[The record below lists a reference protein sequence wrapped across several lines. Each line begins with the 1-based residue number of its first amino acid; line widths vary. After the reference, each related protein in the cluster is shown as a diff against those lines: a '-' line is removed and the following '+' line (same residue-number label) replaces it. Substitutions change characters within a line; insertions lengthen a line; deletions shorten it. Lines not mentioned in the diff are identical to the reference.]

1 MTQLDLM
8 DRPTGTPAAK
18 SRLLLLT
25 FLEDEAKADAQHR
38 AIGLRHGHA
47 LRGRPLGLDR
57 FHVTLEFFGTYK
69 RMPWGL
75 VEQIV
80 RALDGFEFDAF
91 DVTFD
96 AVASFPDK
104 PSNRPLVML
113 GDVGVTE
120 LKAFQH
126 RLCRALA
133 DAGLSDGPYPDFTPH
148 VTLLYD
154 DHIVPPQRI
163 APVTWRVRE
172 FVLVQ
177 SVQGKTLHIPL
188 ARWRARGA

>member
-1 MTQLDLM
+1 MTQLDLL
-8 DRPTGTPAAK
+8 DHPAEAPAET
-18 SRLLLLT
+18 SRLFLAT
-25 FLEDEAKADAQHR
+25 FLEDDAAADANHR

-47 LRGRPLGLDR
+47 LRGRTLGLKR
-57 FHVTLEFFGTYK
+57 LHVTLEFFGTYR
-69 RMPWGL
+69 RMPWGF

-80 RALDGFEFDAF
+80 RALDGFQFDAF
-91 DVTFD
+91 DVAFD
-96 AVASFPDK
+96 AAASFTDK
-104 PSNRPLVML
+104 PFNRPLVLL
-113 GDVGVTE
+113 GEVGVET

-126 RLCRALA
+126 RLSAALA
-133 DAGLSDGPYPDFTPH
+133 EAGLCDGPYPDYRPH

-154 DHIVPPQRI
+154 DRIVPPQRV

-188 ARWRARGA
+188 ARWRARGV

>member
-1 MTQLDLM
+1 MTQIDLL
-8 DRPTGTPAAK
+8 DRPAEAPADK
-18 SRLLLLT
+18 SRLLLMT
-25 FLEDEAKADAQHR
+25 YLEGDARAEAAHR

-47 LRGRPLGLDR
+47 LRGRTLGLDR
-57 FHVTLEFFGTYK
+57 FHVTLEFFGTYR

-80 RALDGFEFDAF
+80 RALDGFEFDAL

-96 AVASFPDK
+96 AAASFPDK
-104 PSNRPLVML
+104 PLNRPLVML
-113 GDVGVTE
+113 GDIGVE
-120 LKAFQH
+120 ALKAFQH
-126 RLCRALA
+126 RLAAKLA
-133 DAGLSDGPYPDFTPH
+133 DAGLSDGPHPDFTPH

-154 DHIVPPQRI
+154 DRIVAPQRI
-163 APVTWRVRE
+163 APVTWRMRE